1 LDCYFVFF
9 FCSVTIDGLLERFV
23 VQHVYEYVRDGARRS
38 RPFWLENITEEFA
51 MPTSVV
57 GLFED
62 QATARKVVSALTKAG
77 CDKDA
82 VEILTDTGVD
92 KVARRLLE
100 AGYEEDKA
108 RRYGEVLE
116 TAGALIVAEVD
127 DDKADRALETMR
139 KFEVLTPEA
148 LRERSGTKQQGK
160 RTEKAQVIQEE
171 LEVGVART
179 TGGKRLTTEVSEREV
194 EETVSLKEETVD
206 VERSRVE
213 RTLKPEEADQAFGE
227 RTVEVTATTEKPV
240 VSKQAHVVEEVAL
253 TKQSGQREETVSGTV
268 RRQDVK
274 VEEIDRKSGSSRK
287 S

>member
-1 LDCYFVFF
+1 MTDQWLFGTGCVAA
-9 FCSVTIDGLLERFV
+9 CLCACAGWVLI
-23 VQHVYEYVRDGARRS
+23 GAQ
-38 RPFWLENITEEFA
+38 PFWFKNITEEFA
-51 MPTSVV
+51 MPTSVI

-62 QATARKVVSALTKAG
+62 QDTARNVVDALTRAG
-77 CDKDA
+77 VNEDA
-82 VEILTDTGVD
+82 VETWSDTSAD
-92 KVARRLLE
+92 KVAERLVE
-100 AGYEEDKA
+100 AGYDEDKA

-127 DDKADRALETMR
+127 DDKADAALETMR

-148 LRERSGTKQQGK
+148 LLERSGTRQQGK
-160 RTEKAQVIQEE
+160 QTEKAQVIEEE

-179 TGGKRLTTEVSEREV
+179 TGGKRLKTEVSEREV
-194 EETVSLKEETVD
+194 EETVALKQENVD

-213 RTLKPEEADQAFGE
+213 RTLKPEEADKAFGE
-227 RTVEVTATTEKPV
+227 RTVEMTATTEKPV

-274 VEEIDRKSGSSRK
+274 VEEIDSKSRSSRK